1 MLADYPHL
9 RLTADPRSATVCL
22 MAYHSAS
29 EMYTQIFQIWVQ
41 GTDARFD
48 TSQEALMEFA
58 LDVAAQHRLNSI
70 SEKRAC
76 AEPADGGAPQS
87 VLPSSP

>member
-1 MLADYPHL
+1 
-9 RLTADPRSATVCL
+9 

-48 TSQEALMEFA
+48 TSQEALMDTTYNCFDMHFA
-58 LDVAAQHRLNSI
+58 FVVQQIKASRNA
-70 SEKRAC
+70 
-76 AEPADGGAPQS
+76 S
-87 VLPSSP
+87 VH